1 MSKLGI
7 TEVVLRDGNQSLLAT
22 KISLEDLLPA
32 ARLLDEI
39 GYWSIE
45 SWGGATF
52 DVCLRHLNEDPWE
65 RLKELKKAMPKTP
78 QQMLLRGQ
86 NLVGYKHFSDQIV
99 SKFINKSAENGIDVF
114 RIFDALND
122 IENIRFSLEQVKEN
136 NKHAQAAMAY
146 TTSPIHNIQ
155 YWLDLA
161 KSMEDIGID
170 SIAIKD
176 MAGILKPN
184 DAFQLISKLKEEL
197 SIPIHMQ
204 THATTGMSTA
214 TNLKAIEAGID
225 NIDTSISSMSMTYGH
240 SSTETLV
247 SMLQDTDLSLDFDLL
262 KLDQISQ
269 YFKKI
274 RNKYSEFEGSLK
286 GVDVQM
292 LVRQV
297 PGGMLSNLESQLKQM
312 NLEDKLEE
320 VIQEIPRVRKDLGY
334 LPLVTPVSQIIGAQ
348 ALSNIIDG
356 KRYEKLSIELTKLI
370 SGYYGKIFGKVEDDL
385 KDKARLEMEPIKTR
399 PADDLVNDFKQ
410 LKEDLSNFC
419 LKNSLKDASQI
430 DENVLSFALF
440 PYSSTDFLKIITK
453 NFLLIY
459 NLIMEKIRNNS
470 LWRYWFYG
478 QLCAKYFKEN
488 YSDLNWAIAGRNK
501 EKLEEIKENFALE
514 VDVLVA
520 DGDNLEALRVM
531 AGQTKVVVIYC
542 SSPFARYSDLL
553 VQACVEQ
560 GTHYTDITGEN
571 HWVRTLID
579 KHRQTTRV

>member
-22 KISLEDLLPA
+22 RINLEDLLPA

-184 DAFQLISKLKEEL
+184 DAFQLVSKLKEEL

-204 THATTGMSTA
+204 THATTGMSAA

-440 PYSSTDFLKIITK
+440 PYSSTDFFK
-453 NFLLIY
+453 N
-459 NLIMEKIRNNS
+459 
-470 LWRYWFYG
+470 
-478 QLCAKYFKEN
+478 N
-488 YSDLNWAIAGRNK
+488 Y
-501 EKLEEIKENFALE
+501 
-514 VDVLVA
+514 
-520 DGDNLEALRVM
+520 
-531 AGQTKVVVIYC
+531 
-542 SSPFARYSDLL
+542 
-553 VQACVEQ
+553 
-560 GTHYTDITGEN
+560 
-571 HWVRTLID
+571 
-579 KHRQTTRV
+579 

>member
-22 KISLEDLLPA
+22 RISLEDLLPA

-240 SSTETLV
+240 SSTETIV

-370 SGYYGKIFGKVEDDL
+370 SGYYGKIFGKVKDDL

-399 PADDLVNDFKQ
+399 PADDLVNDFEQ

-440 PYSSTDFLKIITK
+440 PYSSTDFFK
-453 NFLLIY
+453 N
-459 NLIMEKIRNNS
+459 
-470 LWRYWFYG
+470 
-478 QLCAKYFKEN
+478 N
-488 YSDLNWAIAGRNK
+488 Y
-501 EKLEEIKENFALE
+501 
-514 VDVLVA
+514 
-520 DGDNLEALRVM
+520 
-531 AGQTKVVVIYC
+531 
-542 SSPFARYSDLL
+542 
-553 VQACVEQ
+553 
-560 GTHYTDITGEN
+560 
-571 HWVRTLID
+571 
-579 KHRQTTRV
+579 

>member
-22 KISLEDLLPA
+22 RISLEDLLPA

-240 SSTETLV
+240 SSTETIV

-370 SGYYGKIFGKVEDDL
+370 SGYYGKIFGQVEDGL
-385 KDKARLEMEPIKTR
+385 KEKAKLEMEPIETR
-399 PADDLVNDFKQ
+399 PADDLVDDFDQ

-419 LKNSLKDASQI
+419 LKNSLKDTSLV
-430 DENVLSFALF
+430 DENVLSFVLF
-440 PYSSTDFLKIITK
+440 PYSSTDFFK
-453 NFLLIY
+453 N
-459 NLIMEKIRNNS
+459 
-470 LWRYWFYG
+470 
-478 QLCAKYFKEN
+478 N
-488 YSDLNWAIAGRNK
+488 Y
-501 EKLEEIKENFALE
+501 
-514 VDVLVA
+514 
-520 DGDNLEALRVM
+520 
-531 AGQTKVVVIYC
+531 
-542 SSPFARYSDLL
+542 
-553 VQACVEQ
+553 
-560 GTHYTDITGEN
+560 
-571 HWVRTLID
+571 
-579 KHRQTTRV
+579 

>member
-22 KISLEDLLPA
+22 RISLEDLLPA
-32 ARLLDEI
+32 ARLLDDI

-240 SSTETLV
+240 SSTETIV

-399 PADDLVNDFKQ
+399 PADDLVNDFEQ

-440 PYSSTDFLKIITK
+440 PYSSTDFFK
-453 NFLLIY
+453 N
-459 NLIMEKIRNNS
+459 
-470 LWRYWFYG
+470 
-478 QLCAKYFKEN
+478 N
-488 YSDLNWAIAGRNK
+488 Y
-501 EKLEEIKENFALE
+501 
-514 VDVLVA
+514 
-520 DGDNLEALRVM
+520 
-531 AGQTKVVVIYC
+531 
-542 SSPFARYSDLL
+542 
-553 VQACVEQ
+553 
-560 GTHYTDITGEN
+560 
-571 HWVRTLID
+571 
-579 KHRQTTRV
+579 

>member
-22 KISLEDLLPA
+22 RISLEDLLPA

-240 SSTETLV
+240 SSTETIV

-348 ALSNIIDG
+348 ALSNIVDG

-399 PADDLVNDFKQ
+399 PADDLVNDFEQ

-440 PYSSTDFLKIITK
+440 PYSSTDFFK
-453 NFLLIY
+453 N
-459 NLIMEKIRNNS
+459 
-470 LWRYWFYG
+470 
-478 QLCAKYFKEN
+478 N
-488 YSDLNWAIAGRNK
+488 Y
-501 EKLEEIKENFALE
+501 
-514 VDVLVA
+514 
-520 DGDNLEALRVM
+520 
-531 AGQTKVVVIYC
+531 
-542 SSPFARYSDLL
+542 
-553 VQACVEQ
+553 
-560 GTHYTDITGEN
+560 
-571 HWVRTLID
+571 
-579 KHRQTTRV
+579 

>member
-22 KISLEDLLPA
+22 RISLEDLLPA

-240 SSTETLV
+240 SSTETIV

-286 GVDVQM
+286 GVDVQI

-440 PYSSTDFLKIITK
+440 PYSSTDFFK
-453 NFLLIY
+453 N
-459 NLIMEKIRNNS
+459 
-470 LWRYWFYG
+470 
-478 QLCAKYFKEN
+478 N
-488 YSDLNWAIAGRNK
+488 Y
-501 EKLEEIKENFALE
+501 
-514 VDVLVA
+514 
-520 DGDNLEALRVM
+520 
-531 AGQTKVVVIYC
+531 
-542 SSPFARYSDLL
+542 
-553 VQACVEQ
+553 
-560 GTHYTDITGEN
+560 
-571 HWVRTLID
+571 
-579 KHRQTTRV
+579 

>member
-22 KISLEDLLPA
+22 RISLEDLLPA

-122 IENIRFSLEQVKEN
+122 IDNIRFSLEQVKEN

-240 SSTETLV
+240 SSTETIV

-399 PADDLVNDFKQ
+399 PADDLVNDFEQ

-440 PYSSTDFLKIITK
+440 PYSSTDFFK
-453 NFLLIY
+453 N
-459 NLIMEKIRNNS
+459 
-470 LWRYWFYG
+470 
-478 QLCAKYFKEN
+478 N
-488 YSDLNWAIAGRNK
+488 Y
-501 EKLEEIKENFALE
+501 
-514 VDVLVA
+514 
-520 DGDNLEALRVM
+520 
-531 AGQTKVVVIYC
+531 
-542 SSPFARYSDLL
+542 
-553 VQACVEQ
+553 
-560 GTHYTDITGEN
+560 
-571 HWVRTLID
+571 
-579 KHRQTTRV
+579 